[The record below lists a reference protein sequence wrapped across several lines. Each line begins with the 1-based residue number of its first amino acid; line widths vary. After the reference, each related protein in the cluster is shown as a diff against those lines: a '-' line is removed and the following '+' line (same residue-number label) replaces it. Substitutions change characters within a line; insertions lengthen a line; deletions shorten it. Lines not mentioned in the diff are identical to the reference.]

1 VLGLVA
7 REHYPLLQLN
17 RWLAPLGMVSMPLL
31 ALVQVLVLMLPTWVR
46 LRQGRQGAVL
56 QVLRLGI

>member
-1 VLGLVA
+1 
-7 REHYPLLQLN
+7 
-17 RWLAPLGMVSMPLL
+17 MVSMPLL

-46 LRQGRQGAVL
+46 LRQGAVL